1 LLIWKFLNKFFQYKN
16 SKYTEIHCLKGV
28 MDINMSGMKHLPG
41 YTGHIPS
48 ELDYE
53 EGIGRSVARSHIPGY
68 QGYIPSVKSENL
80 YGETYGK
87 TTFKSSV
94 GEFPKGLDV
103 EPKDKY
109 RSVHRDQFI
118 NLYQVK
124 EKTATEMLGVEG
136 RKTQEPPLIPVETRN
151 VFWGVDDP
159 EIDFKRSLN
168 AFYGE
173 GKVPE
178 QQTNVENDYATNTSK
193 FFGREKKDKPIKNGE
208 PIPGYTGYLRR
219 VVADNIFGVTYAQSR
234 KNALSE
240 FKEQKSEKA
249 EVLKDRAVFVP
260 EYRR

>member
-1 LLIWKFLNKFFQYKN
+1 
-16 SKYTEIHCLKGV
+16 
-28 MDINMSGMKHLPG
+28 MSGTKHLPG

-48 ELDYE
+48 ELDQE
-53 EGIGRSVARSHIPGY
+53 EGIGRGVARSHIPGY
-68 QGYIPSVKSENL
+68 QGYIPSVKAENL

-103 EPKDKY
+103 DPKDKY

-136 RKTQEPPLIPVETRN
+136 KKTKEPPLIPVETRN
-151 VFWGVDDP
+151 QFWGIEDP
-159 EIDFKRSLN
+159 ETDLKRATN
-168 AFYGE
+168 AFYGDGQIKE
-173 GKVPE
+173 E
-178 QQTNVENDYATNTSK
+178 EELQQNDFGTNTLN
-193 FFGREKKDKPIKNGE
+193 FFGKQKGEKPLRHGD
-208 PIPGYTGYLRR
+208 PIPGYTGFLKR
-219 VVADNIFGVTYAQSR
+219 VVADNVFGVTYANSR

-240 FKEQKSEKA
+240 YKEQKNEKA
-249 EVLKDRAVFVP
+249 DVLKDRAVFVP